1 MATACRAF
9 PHFGASL
16 WSGENSI
23 GPRTFCFAKSRV
35 YDSNGNRTKFVLRGL
50 TGVIPEQ
57 RYVYDRQNRLTQI
70 KDGGD
75 SVIASYTYNA
85 EGIRASKT
93 VNGAT
98 TSFLLD
104 GAYVSRPIGD
114 SRIVDQRICQAD
126 DVRQNV

>member
-1 MATACRAF
+1 MAYRDF
-9 PHFGASL
+9 PCFEAIL

-50 TGVIPEQ
+50 TGVIQEQ

>member
-1 MATACRAF
+1 M
-9 PHFGASL
+9 
-16 WSGENSI
+16 
-23 GPRTFCFAKSRV
+23 
-35 YDSNGNRTKFVLRGL
+35 LRGL
-50 TGVIPEQ
+50 TGVIQEQ